1 MVKSLII
8 CEGSTDKEFLEQML
22 KHLEISNQYIDISF
36 LGRDSK
42 NKSSIFKEEK
52 WDTIKNEIGTIYKD
66 LLIIFDSD
74 YKKNDNKYGG
84 FENSEKEIKLLIK
97 KLGFNNLAD
106 YHIVCEPNKQDGY
119 LESLI
124 LSTIP
129 HKEKECIKSFI
140 DCSRF
145 KDKEKDKAILNKIY
159 KLGYPDTPYDF
170 SHKNFDELKSK
181 INNLA

>member
-1 MVKSLII
+1 MKLGLNPSVVSARAENGDFAVKP
-8 CEGSTDKEFLEQML
+8 
-22 KHLEISNQYIDISF
+22 
-36 LGRDSK
+36 DSPA
-42 NKSSIFKEEK
+42 
-52 WDTIKNEIGTIYKD
+52 
-66 LLIIFDSD
+66 L
-74 YKKNDNKYGG
+74 
-84 FENSEKEIKLLIK
+84 

-145 KDKEKDKAILNKIY
+145 KDKEKDKA
-159 KLGYPDTPYDF
+159 
-170 SHKNFDELKSK
+170 
-181 INNLA
+181 